1 MKVDRE
7 ERLTNRP
14 ARTSLLPFIIGAVV
28 IAAIVLWFVFKPG
41 DQPAD
46 EPVTIIEQEVTP
58 TLLQQE
64 DDPLINQAP
73 DIPERIPEAA
83 DGLDGP
89 VEPELPEL
97 SASDDFTREQ
107 LIPLSESDE
116 LAQWLGTDDLLPKAA
131 AVIDGLARGVLVKK
145 VLPMEAP
152 GKEFKVSMEQDMAWM
167 DESNYTRYNRY
178 VSVLTSVPPEALAS
192 TFHTLRPLLEKAYGD
207 LGGDTRSLDNRVIAA
222 IDRMLLTPDH
232 NGPFALERESV
243 YYQFVDPTL
252 EALPD
257 IQKQLLRIG
266 PDNRAKLKNYLRELR
281 VALLAESPGADN
293 EQTP

>member
-7 ERLTNRP
+7 ERPINRP
-14 ARTSLLPFIIGAVV
+14 PRASLLPFIIAAVV
-28 IAAIVLWFVFKPG
+28 IAAIALWFVFKPG
-41 DQPAD
+41 PQPVD
-46 EPVTIIEQEVTP
+46 EPVAITEQPVTP
-58 TLLQQE
+58 TLPQE
-64 DDPLINQAP
+64 QDDPLINQAP
-73 DIPERIPEAA
+73 DIPERTPEVTDGSEDAA
-83 DGLDGP
+83 
-89 VEPELPEL
+89 PELPDL

-107 LIPLSESDE
+107 LVPLSESEE

-145 VLPMEAP
+145 VLPMEPP

-178 VSVLTSVPPEALAS
+178 VSVLTSIPPEALAS

-207 LGGDTRSLDNRVIAA
+207 LGGNAGSIDNRVIAA

-243 YYQFVDPTL
+243 HYQFVDPTL
-252 EALPD
+252 EALPG